1 VVAGAAVV
9 AVAVVAVVL
18 SGFAKRPK
26 QADAGKAG
34 EKKEQHGSSSPA
46 DIAEDT
52 ASVEAQDAPSP
63 QTGTQSAY
71 LMKASAL
78 LKLLDA
84 VKKTEGIREVTVK
97 EIENLENQITGIKE
111 KPRRRWGQK
120 YDLKEAGVRMT
131 YAYSRIDWI
140 IKSYPRLRNDSEM
153 SNLEKEVKRI
163 NRRIDNLEDE
173 V

>member
-1 VVAGAAVV
+1 MVAGAAVV

-97 EIENLENQITGIKE
+97 EIENLENQITGIKKSLE
-111 KPRRRWGQK
+111 GDGTK